1 MYMFDKTGWE
11 KIKPR
16 VVESYKN
23 ICPVVRPLGYEEMLS
38 HEFVSEDHAVQRTR
52 WASGAEIVV
61 NFGEAAY
68 RLPDGRSVPPMGR
81 LIK

>member
-1 MYMFDKTGWE
+1 
-11 KIKPR
+11 
-16 VVESYKN
+16 
-23 ICPVVRPLGYEEMLS
+23 
-38 HEFVSEDHAVQRTR
+38 VSEDHAVQRTR

-81 LIK
+81 VIR